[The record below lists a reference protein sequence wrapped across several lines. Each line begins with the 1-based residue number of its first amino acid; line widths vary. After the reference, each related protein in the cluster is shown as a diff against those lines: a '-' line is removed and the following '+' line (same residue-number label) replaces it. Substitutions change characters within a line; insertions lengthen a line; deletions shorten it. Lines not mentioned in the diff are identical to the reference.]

1 MIMQFLW
8 KYIDDLVGKGLE
20 LTVISQLLF
29 YFGMSFVPMA
39 FPLAILLSSL
49 MTFGNLG
56 ENFELTA
63 VKSAGVS
70 LQRFLSPLIIMVLFI
85 SIGAFYFSN
94 NILPITNLKSR
105 SLLYD
110 IQKQRPEFNINEG
123 MFYNGIEGYSIKI
136 AEKDYKTNLLKKI
149 LIYDHSEKMGNISVT
164 YADSGY
170 MRIAP
175 NEQSIYLTL
184 YNGYSYNEVIESSKK
199 RRSRKNKSYPERRDR
214 FEKEIIILKLTGFGL
229 NRTDEKLF
237 KSNFS
242 MLNLNQLTTA
252 TDSMN
257 LLLKNRKDLFI
268 NTLEKNQL
276 FSNTASLKRIH
287 KKMGADSLG
296 TKNQTITDSIPFI
309 PKKIL
314 LSLSQ
319 SEQETV
325 VEKAL
330 MMARSSKNFI
340 TTTKNSILA
349 RRKLIRRH
357 QVEYHRKFT
366 LSFACLIF
374 FFIGAPLGAIIR
386 KGGLGLPIT
395 ISVIFFVLYY
405 IVSLSGEK
413 FVRQEVMGPFAGM
426 WLASFILLPIGVF
439 LTYKATNDSAI
450 MNTETYLKMFK
461 KLGSSLKKILS
472 RKAKDEH
479 STTMQ

>member
-8 KYIDDLVGKGLE
+8 KYIDDLVGKGLDM
-20 LTVISQLLF
+20 TIISQLLF

-39 FPLAILLSSL
+39 FPLAILLASL

-63 VKSAGVS
+63 IKSAGVS
-70 LQRFLSPLIIMVLFI
+70 LQRFLSPLIVMVILI

-94 NILPITNLKSR
+94 NVLPITNLKSR

-110 IQKQRPEFNINEG
+110 IQKQRPEFNITEG
-123 MFYNGIEGYSIKI
+123 QFYNGIEGYSIKI
-136 AEKDYKTNLLKKI
+136 AEKDFNTNLLKKI
-149 LIYDHSEKMGNISVT
+149 LIYDHTKKMGNISVT

-170 MRIAP
+170 MRITP

-184 YNGYSYNEVIESSKK
+184 YNGYSYNEITDKSKK
-199 RRSRKNKSYPERRDR
+199 RRSRKDKSYPERKDR

-229 NRTDEKLF
+229 NRTDEDLF
-237 KSNFS
+237 KSNYS
-242 MLNLNQLTTA
+242 MLNLKQLSTN

-257 LLLKNRKDLFI
+257 NLLEKRKNLFI
-268 NTLEKNQL
+268 NSLVKNQL
-276 FSNTASLKRIH
+276 FTNTASLKRVH
-287 KKMGADSLG
+287 KKAEADSLL
-296 TKNQTITDSIPFI
+296 TKSQKVIDTIPFI
-309 PKKIL
+309 PRDIL
-314 LSLSQ
+314 SSQSQ
-319 SEQETV
+319 SEQESI
-325 VEKAL
+325 VEKSL

-340 TTTKNSILA
+340 TTTKNSIIA

-357 QVEYHRKFT
+357 QVEWHRKFT

-395 ISVIFFVLYY
+395 ISVVFFVLYY

-413 FVRQEVMGPFAGM
+413 FVRQDVMGPFAGM

-439 LTYKATNDSAI
+439 LTYKATNDSSI
-450 MNTETYLKMFK
+450 MNVETYLKWPK
-461 KLGSSLKKILS
+461 KLISSLKKILPA
-472 RKAKDEH
+472 KTKDEY
-479 STTMQ
+479 SSTMQ

>member
-20 LTVISQLLF
+20 MTIISQLLF

-39 FPLAILLSSL
+39 FPLAILLASL

-63 VKSAGVS
+63 IKSAGVS
-70 LQRFLSPLIIMVLFI
+70 LQRFLAPLIVMVFFI

-110 IQKQRPEFNINEG
+110 IQKQRPEFNITEG
-123 MFYNGIEGYSIKI
+123 QFYNGIEGYSIKI
-136 AEKDYKTNLLKKI
+136 AEKDFNTNLLKEI
-149 LIYDHSEKMGNISVT
+149 LIYDHSEKKGNISVT

-170 MRIAP
+170 MRITP
-175 NEQSIYLTL
+175 HERNIYLTL
-184 YNGYSYNEVIESSKK
+184 YNGYSYNEIIDKSKK
-199 RRSRKNKSYPERRDR
+199 RRNRKDKSFPQRKDR
-214 FEKEIIILKLTGFGL
+214 FEKETIILKLTGFGL
-229 NRTDEKLF
+229 NRTDEDLF
-237 KSNFS
+237 KSNYS
-242 MLNLNQLTTA
+242 MLNLNQLATA

-257 LLLKNRKDLFI
+257 ILLAKRKNLFV

-276 FSNTASLKRIH
+276 FTNTASLKRVH
-287 KKMGADSLG
+287 KKTEADSLLIK
-296 TKNQTITDSIPFI
+296 TQEVTDTIPFV
-309 PKKIL
+309 PRDIL

-319 SEQETV
+319 SEQETII
-325 VEKAL
+325 EKSL

-340 TTTKNSILA
+340 TTTKNSIIA

-357 QVEYHRKFT
+357 QVELHRKFT

-395 ISVIFFVLYY
+395 ISVVFFVLYY

-413 FVRQEVMGPFAGM
+413 FVRQDVMSPFAGM
-426 WLASFILLPIGVF
+426 WLASFILLPIGIF
-439 LTYKATNDSAI
+439 LTYKATNDSSI
-450 MNTETYLKMFK
+450 MNIETYLKWPK
-461 KLGSSLKKILS
+461 KIIASLKKALP
-472 RKAKDEH
+472 AKTKNEH
-479 STTMQ
+479 SSTMQ